1 MRSTLAW
8 ELQEGQ
14 ARGDMQIRLGRGGS
28 QVWTPSC
35 AGINLECLG
44 HRKVARGREGS
55 GKRRMGRGLGQ
66 RGSGRRVLWGS
77 GQLLC
82 SS

>member
-14 ARGDMQIRLGRGGS
+14 ARGDAQIRLGCGGS
-28 QVWTPSC
+28 QVWVPSC

-44 HRKVARGREGS
+44 HREVVGDGGVARGREKN
-55 GKRRMGRGLGQ
+55 GKGPVSGRGA
-66 RGSGRRVLWGS
+66 LWGS
-77 GQLLC
+77 GQLRC
-82 SS
+82 TS